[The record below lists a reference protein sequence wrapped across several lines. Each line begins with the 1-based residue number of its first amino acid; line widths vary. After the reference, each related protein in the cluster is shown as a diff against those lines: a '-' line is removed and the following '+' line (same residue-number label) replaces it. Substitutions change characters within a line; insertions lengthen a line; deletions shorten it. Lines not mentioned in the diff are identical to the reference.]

1 MKYTLVKNTVKIMKS
16 ITIPY
21 RKYSYDKKEILEI
34 REYQYHVKLNLQS
47 LIVNVLE
54 ASFKQWKQILYSQ
67 QFLLKWHIKQI
78 GKSVRVCVR
87 TIYWV
92 EYGLYFSSHTQK
104 FDNHFSPSWQGSAEC
119 SARSSPLPSGSK
131 L

>member
-87 TIYWV
+87 TIY
-92 EYGLYFSSHTQK
+92 
-104 FDNHFSPSWQGSAEC
+104 
-119 SARSSPLPSGSK
+119 
-131 L
+131 